1 MRYVEGV
8 QKAFLTTK
16 GMKGHENFEGKL
28 MSQPDTSSLKFAF
41 VAFGLNYDK
50 ISEDY
55 DHHTNPTLKKFVL
68 FRAFRG

>member
-1 MRYVEGV
+1 
-8 QKAFLTTK
+8 
-16 GMKGHENFEGKL
+16 

-50 ISEDY
+50 ISED
-55 DHHTNPTLKKFVL
+55 DDQHMNPTLKKFVF

>member
-1 MRYVEGV
+1 
-8 QKAFLTTK
+8 
-16 GMKGHENFEGKL
+16 
-28 MSQPDTSSLKFAF
+28 MSQPDTSSQNLLF
-41 VAFGLNYDK
+41 VAFSLNYDK